1 MEGPGW
7 KSDIMGVV
15 GLHEVRVYIKGNFL
29 SFNKV
34 LTKVNNVNNLRIVS
48 DTLFL

>member
-1 MEGPGW
+1 
-7 KSDIMGVV
+7 MGVV